1 MPMHCRSRL
10 FLSGLLLVL
19 AGPRLVAGA
28 EAEAALRA
36 GVAKTRITP
45 PLEVPY
51 LTSSG
56 AGTNG
61 PFRGVHD
68 DLFARALVLD
78 DGHEAIALLAV
89 DSIGYDNAVL
99 GPGRDFTAE
108 LRRRVAA
115 ATGLKPGAI
124 LLAASHTHSAPETI
138 GLTPL
143 RKTPGADAWLERH
156 LQQLADT
163 VTTAWQGRTPVRGF
177 AGSTEVHGLQ
187 RYRRIALKNG
197 RISRHGPLPSP
208 AEVAAPW
215 VLDEALNVLYF
226 ETTAGKPLGVV
237 LNYTAHPVVAM
248 LLPDVSA
255 DYPGAAAA
263 LVERSLP
270 GAVCLFTNGCAGN
283 INPTHVSTNFDDV
296 ASVGRRLGRAAVDQ
310 VERLR
315 SAAPLADTRL
325 AVRSRTVELEGRP
338 APSPAEAQAAVAA
351 SPTPANERR
360 LRLAR
365 KLAEGPIRAEVQ
377 AMALGPV
384 RWVGLPGEPFVETGL
399 ALKQAGASFVV
410 GYANGYIGYL
420 PIRRAYA
427 EGSYE
432 AEPGAWSRVAPG
444 SAERLQTVAEELLG
458 QLFRSR

>member
-1 MPMHCRSRL
+1 MWSRTRL
-10 FLSGLLLVL
+10 ILAGLLLVL
-19 AGPRLVAGA
+19 TSPRLALGA
-28 EAEAALRA
+28 EAEAGLRA
-36 GVAKTRITP
+36 GVASTRITP

-56 AGTNG
+56 AGTNA

-78 DGHEAIALLAV
+78 DGHETLALLAV
-89 DSIGYDNAVL
+89 DSLGYDNAVL

-124 LLAASHTHSAPETI
+124 MLAASHTHSAPETI

-143 RKTPGADAWLERH
+143 RKTPGAVAWLERH

-163 VTTAWQGRTPVRGF
+163 VTAAWQGRTPVRGF
-177 AGSTEVHGLQ
+177 AGSTELRGLQ

-197 RISRHGPLPSP
+197 RISRHGPLPAP

-226 ETTAGKPLGVV
+226 ETNEGKPLGVV

-248 LLPDVSA
+248 LLPQVSA

-263 LVERSLP
+263 LVEHSLP

-283 INPTHVSTNFDDV
+283 INPVHVSTGFDDV
-296 ASVGRRLGRAAVDQ
+296 ASLGRRLGRAAVDQ
-310 VERLR
+310 VERLK
-315 SAAPLADTRL
+315 SVAPLPDTRL
-325 AVRSRTVELEGRP
+325 AVLSRTVELQGRP
-338 APSPAEAQAAVAA
+338 APSPAEARRAAARAPTAA
-351 SPTPANERR
+351 NTRL
-360 LRLAR
+360 LRLAE

-377 AMALGPV
+377 AMAVGPV

-399 ALKQAGASFVV
+399 ALKKAGASFVV
-410 GYANGYIGYL
+410 GYCNGYVGYL

-444 SAERLQTVAEELLG
+444 SAERLQSVAEELLG
-458 QLFRSR
+458 ELPRPR